1 MGWVK
6 AFMKSMKSD
15 NRYLMRVLL
24 VPAICLGITTSV
36 HADIRICTWNVLRL
50 SSTDASNVTRINALR
65 AVLSEID
72 PDILVIQEIEGG
84 TAASLFL
91 SNILNGFGGPGGSS
105 GSPEHYTMGSFTSLG
120 SGLDNALYY
129 RDAIFTELTGD
140 FETLNTSPRD
150 TPIWRMRPL
159 SDGSGASDLYVY
171 SMHLKAGSSGA
182 DVTDRAAQA
191 TAVRNH
197 ANDLPAGS
205 HFVFAGDFN
214 IDSSSE
220 PAYVDFIGVQADND
234 GRAFD
239 PINTPGSWS
248 NNASFAAIHTQSPFS
263 NSPLAPSDATGG
275 GMDDRFDFILISSAL
290 QDGSGFDYIA
300 NSYTAF
306 GNDGLHF
313 NDDINDAPTIPEGMA
328 IADALVASSDH
339 LPVFLDLAEPVS
351 APMVTFSPTGVVAF
365 PQTLVGGISEV
376 TYTFNNVASPPGMP
390 LSINI
395 AMLPNGYLSPAGNG
409 PFFATPGNSTNVT
422 IRRDSSTD
430 GFAVGVLQF
439 ATNDTAMPSIFS
451 SVNGSVLRH
460 ARPSVSD
467 VSEQMS
473 GVASFLVNPDELSQL
488 SVDVFNFGF
497 AQGQSVA
504 LEAFDASFDS
514 NPSGRF
520 STTPFVPV
528 GGITDSVGTALFSFD
543 SNGAAA
549 GDYTAT
555 LRLLTRD
562 DSMLSGA
569 INLAGLTYDLTV
581 TVDGPLLGDFDQN
594 DVVDTADIPAMVA
607 LLLDPMGASMQ
618 DQAIGDMNQDTVNDG
633 ADIAGFVDALLN

>member
-1 MGWVK
+1 
-6 AFMKSMKSD
+6 MKSLKLD
-15 NRYLMRVLL
+15 TRFLLRVWL
-24 VPAICLGITTSV
+24 VSAMCFVITASAR
-36 HADIRICTWNVLRL
+36 ADIRVCTWNVLRL
-50 SSTDASNVTRINALR
+50 SSSDASNVTRINALR

-72 PDILVIQEIEGG
+72 PDILIIQEIEGG

-91 SNILNGFGGPGGSS
+91 SNVLNGFGGPGG
-105 GSPEHYTMGSFTSLG
+105 GVGTPEHYTLGSFTTLG
-120 SGLDNALYY
+120 TGLDNALYY

-159 SDGSGASDLYVY
+159 SDASGASDLYVY

-197 ANDLPAGS
+197 ANDLPAGT

-214 IDSSSE
+214 VDSSTE
-220 PAYVDFIGVQADND
+220 PAYEDFIGVQADND

-239 PINTPGSWS
+239 PINMPGSWS
-248 NNASFAAIHTQSPFS
+248 NNGIFAAIHTQSPFS

-290 QDGSGFDYIA
+290 QDGSGLDYIA

-313 NDDINDAPTIPEGMA
+313 NDDINDAPTIPEGSA

-339 LPVFLDLAEPVS
+339 LPVYLDLAEPVS

-365 PQTLVGGISEV
+365 PQTLVGGVSEV
-376 TYTFNNVASPPGMP
+376 TYTFNNIASPPGTP

-395 AMLPNGYLSPAGNG
+395 VMLPNGYQSPAGTG

-422 IRRDSSTD
+422 IQRDSSTD

-439 ATNDTAMPSIFS
+439 ATNDAAMPNIFS
-451 SVNGSVLRH
+451 SVNGAVLRH

-467 VSEQMS
+467 AAEQTG
-473 GVASFLVNPDELSQL
+473 GVASFLVDPDALSQL
-488 SVDVFNFGF
+488 EVDVFNFGF

-504 LEAFDASFDS
+504 LEVYDASYDS
-514 NPSGRF
+514 NPSARF
-520 STTPFVPV
+520 STAPFVPV
-528 GGITDSVGTALFSFD
+528 SGITNSVGTALISFD

-569 INLAGLTYDLTV
+569 INLADLTYDLTV

-594 DVVDTADIPAMVA
+594 DVVDLADIPAMVA
-607 LLLDPMGASMQ
+607 LLLDPMGASTQ
-618 DQAIGDMNQDTVNDG
+618 DRAIGDLNQDNINDA